1 MTREFTE
8 SELNIIPLLD
18 RELDSYPTDF
28 DVFKELTN
36 QQGWQDYLNIIQD
49 FVNFPSDSVLLEIAP
64 GDNAWVDIIDKS
76 NIKKYIAVEPN
87 NLWFEKIKEHNSN
100 IERELHNLTY
110 EQYVPKEKIDVL
122 VTAGLFYHLA
132 SPVHYIET
140 IANVYK
146 PKIVYVETVGE
157 FDPEDIIALA
167 EKEDRTIFDKENIN
181 TEGNRI
187 TVGERAVPYSLKLP
201 PAVISYFFKTVGYD
215 LLALQQIRTTALSK
229 QQCTI
234 LKFSRVGD

>member
-64 GDNAWVDIIDKS
+64 GDNAWVNIIDKS

-87 NLWFEKIKEHNSN
+87 SIWFEKIKEHNSN

-110 EQYVPKEKIDVL
+110 EQYVPNEKIDVL

-167 EKEDRTIFDKENIN
+167 EKEDRTIFDKEKIN

-229 QQCTI
+229 KQCTI